1 VAASSGA
8 GLASD
13 VGVEASRGGL
23 ASGIGEGLDASAGG
37 CVASGAVVLAG
48 LATFIVV
55 AIWFAFYLLV
65 FVPRA
70 GAP

>member
-1 VAASSGA
+1 MLNTEPIETGSEDAP
-8 GLASD
+8 
-13 VGVEASRGGL
+13 RGDKP
-23 ASGIGEGLDASAGG
+23 S
-37 CVASGAVVLAG
+37 VASGAVVLAG